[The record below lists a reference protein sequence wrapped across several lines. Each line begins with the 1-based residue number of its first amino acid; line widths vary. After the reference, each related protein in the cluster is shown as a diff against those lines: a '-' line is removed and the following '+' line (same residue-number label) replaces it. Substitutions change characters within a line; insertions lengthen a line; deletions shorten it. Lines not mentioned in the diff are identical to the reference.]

1 MNKENETQLIS
12 YQVILNST
20 LFSHISGADIFLLVH
35 YSYSLAYDRD
45 IVTSV
50 ILQDRLKTISKFE
63 KSSYDFISFKYH
75 KITSNVQTDIP
86 YKYLYRNVAKYCIF
100 LKWEMSKNL
109 LLCDF
114 FCWHNWALSF
124 FFEMQQT
131 RAAFMTA
138 YYEHVKFC
146 LRLVG

>member
-20 LFSHISGADIFLLVH
+20 LFSHISGADIYLLVH
-35 YSYSLAYDRD
+35 YPYSLAYDRD

-50 ILQDRLKTISKFE
+50 

-100 LKWEMSKNL
+100 LK
-109 LLCDF
+109 
-114 FCWHNWALSF
+114 
-124 FFEMQQT
+124 
-131 RAAFMTA
+131 
-138 YYEHVKFC
+138 
-146 LRLVG
+146 